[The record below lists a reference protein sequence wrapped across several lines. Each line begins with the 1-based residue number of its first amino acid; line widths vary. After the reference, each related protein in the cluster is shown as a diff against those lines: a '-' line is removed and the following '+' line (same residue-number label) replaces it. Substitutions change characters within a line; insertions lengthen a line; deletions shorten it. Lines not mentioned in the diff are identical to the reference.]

1 MAAPMTDTAP
11 SGPVQKGDLVL
22 LDYELWSEFGGKR
35 ELLDTTRE
43 SAAKE
48 AKAETPANALFRPRP
63 QVVGRE
69 LFPGSLGK
77 IESSLEGVLVGAE
90 VEKEFAPSDAFG
102 ERDPDLVESYSIQKI
117 SRLPEMRLED
127 AQLDLG
133 TVLTIE
139 GRSGRVSLITAG
151 RVKVDFNRPE
161 AGRKVQFKFKVLEKI
176 TDPPRV
182 ATTVLDMEYG
192 NGEEFP
198 VQVEG
203 AEVTVRLPDRVLFD
217 LNWLVAK
224 SRVIEDLR
232 SLLNVQK
239 ITFLEEHKTPA
250 PKAPAAG
257 APQASETIAA
267 DPAPKTEGSPSG
279 NP

>member
-1 MAAPMTDTAP
+1 MAAPMTDKAS

-22 LDYELWSEFGGKR
+22 VDYELWSEFGGKR

-48 AKAETPANALFRPRP
+48 AKAETPETALFRPRP
-63 QVVGRE
+63 HVVGRE

-77 IESSLEGVLVGAE
+77 IEAALEGATVGTEA
-90 VEKEFAPSDAFG
+90 EKEFAPSDAFG
-102 ERDPDLVESYSIQKI
+102 ERDPDLVESFSIQKI
-117 SRLPEMRLED
+117 SRLPEMRRED
-127 AQLDLG
+127 AHLDLG

-151 RVKVDFNRPE
+151 RVKVDFNRPQ

-176 TDPPRV
+176 TDPSRV

-192 NGEEFP
+192 KGEEFP

-217 LNWLVAK
+217 FNWLVAK

-232 SLLNVQK
+232 SLLKVQK

-257 APQASETIAA
+257 ASPATPSGAA
-267 DPAPKTEGSPSG
+267 EAAPKTEAPPSST
-279 NP
+279 P

>member
-1 MAAPMTDTAP
+1 VAAPMTDSVPPGA
-11 SGPVQKGDLVL
+11 VQKGDLVL

-63 QVVGRE
+63 YVVGRE
-69 LFPGSLGK
+69 LFPGSLGR
-77 IESSLEGVLVGAE
+77 IEAALEGVVVGSEA
-90 VEKEFAPSDAFG
+90 EKEFPPSEAFG
-102 ERDPDLVESYSIQKI
+102 ERDPDLVESFSIQKI
-117 SRLPEMRLED
+117 SRLPEMRRED
-127 AQLDLG
+127 SHLDLG

-151 RVKVDFNRPE
+151 RVKVDFNRPQ

-176 TDPPRV
+176 TDPTKV
-182 ATTVLDMEYG
+182 VTTVLDMEYG
-192 NGEEFP
+192 KGEEFP

-203 AEVTVRLPDRVLFD
+203 AEVTIRLPDRVLFD

-232 SLLNVQK
+232 ALLKVQK
-239 ITFLEEHKTPA
+239 ITFVEEHKTPA
-250 PKAPAAG
+250 PKAPPAEASPGTSAGPSPPVQGAG
-257 APQASETIAA
+257 AT
-267 DPAPKTEGSPSG
+267 PSG
-279 NP
+279 AP